1 MAIGALQM
9 ILGLIFLTLSC
20 CCYSGNLKN
29 ICDLDLGCDIFSK
42 KIGPENETERTNREQ
57 QEFAKK
63 RQRES
68 DNNTADAM
76 IMARK
81 SIYNNLNHEQT

>member
-29 ICDLDLGCDIFSK
+29 ICDLDLGCDIFPRK
-42 KIGPENETERTNREQ
+42 VGPETQTEQTNREQ
-57 QEFAKK
+57 QEWAKK
-63 RQRES
+63 RKRES

-76 IMARK
+76 IMARTL
-81 SIYNNLNHEQT
+81 IYNNL

>member
-20 CCYSGNLKN
+20 CCYSGNLQN
-29 ICDLDLGCDIFSK
+29 ICDLDFGCDIFSK
-42 KIGPENETERTNREQ
+42 KVGPTDEDDHWDARHQR
-57 QEFAKK
+57 K
-63 RQRES
+63 R
-68 DNNTADAM
+68 DNKTADAM

-81 SIYNNLNHEQT
+81 